1 MNMAR
6 TLALAAVLLPGSVF
20 ALTPERLATEIEE
33 IESEGIASYCTASA
47 PGSSQKYC
55 LFSVSGL
62 VARRHVRANSDY
74 YAALAYSRVPD
85 NLSARQRYGEAYKEI
100 KYIIIP
106 SISNHW
112 LKTGELPVVP
122 KR

>member
-55 LFSVSGL
+55 LFSVSWL

-74 YAALAYSRVPD
+74 YASLAYSRVPD
-85 NLSARQRYGEAYKEI
+85 NLPADQRYGKAYEQI
-100 KYIIIP
+100 ESIIA